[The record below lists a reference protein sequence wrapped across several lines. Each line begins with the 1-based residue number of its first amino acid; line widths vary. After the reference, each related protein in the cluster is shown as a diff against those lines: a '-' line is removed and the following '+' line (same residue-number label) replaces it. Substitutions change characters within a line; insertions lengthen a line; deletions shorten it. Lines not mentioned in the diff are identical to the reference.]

1 MRNIAGCCESR
12 NAWFHGRILHSPAV
26 VEQFLCS
33 HPPIR
38 AARQRTKSDFSGNII
53 MWQRLYRRVVRL
65 ERLLRPAESGGG
77 VVHAGTNLYIE
88 RLSSLE
94 QDA

>member
-1 MRNIAGCCESR
+1 MHLRMGPSCVPSDVMERCKYSDAIVRAPHERSEE
-12 NAWFHGRILHSPAV
+12 GR
-26 VEQFLCS
+26 
-33 HPPIR
+33 
-38 AARQRTKSDFSGNII
+38 SGNII
-53 MWQRLYRRVVRL
+53 MRQRLYRRVVRL
-65 ERLLRPAESGGG
+65 ERLLGPAESGGG